1 MRSVTINYQTSYMP
15 PYSKA
20 IKLYK
25 NILNDFYK
33 NEPGFKKIQL
43 KSRNTIDIYHELA
56 DYLEAN
62 HFNYTISNF
71 CYNNPNPFRKNSDY
85 PADNT
90 FVIFNSIKRIND
102 NYSLTIAFVAGYT
115 NYNNYSGS
123 IHVYIDND
131 IVDDNNEKSNSYQNI
146 SIDPDIMEQYVS
158 KIMPPEFDDII
169 KKYDMKCV
177 GLNIIK
183 RENED

>member
-1 MRSVTINYQTSYMP
+1 MRSVTINYQTSFM

-62 HFNYTISNF
+62 HFNDTISNF
-71 CYNNPNPFRKNSDY
+71 CYNNPNPFLKKSDD
-85 PADNT
+85 PGDNT
-90 FVIFNSIKRIND
+90 FVIFNSIKRISN
-102 NYSLTIAFVAGYT
+102 NCSLTIAFVAGYT

-146 SIDPDIMEQYVS
+146 SIDPDIINQEITS
-158 KIMPPEFDDII
+158 KIMPAEFDDII
-169 KKYDMKCV
+169 KKYNMECV

-183 RENED
+183 REDED